1 MDSRAIHGKDNDAK
15 TTVMVGHMPFL
26 RGYARTLTRN
36 AADADDLVQTCLMRA
51 IIKIDSFTEGTN
63 LRAWLLT
70 ILHNSF
76 IDHFRRKR
84 RAREAHDTAETMQI
98 GLFTP
103 ENQFCRIQVA
113 EVEKALAALPAHQRS
128 TLVMIAL
135 EDMSYE
141 DVARITEV
149 PVGTVRSRLSRARHA
164 VIDRIEGSTIEEK
177 CAPAKTGFPMA
188 PTSGRFP
195 PEPPTRRLPQRLSK
209 SSTMY
214 RPTTSL
220 VA

>member
-1 MDSRAIHGKDNDAK
+1 MDSCAVHGKNHDA
-15 TTVMVGHMPFL
+15 TTMIMVGHMPFL
-26 RGYARTLTRN
+26 RRYARSLTQN

-76 IDHFRRKR
+76 IDNFRHKR
-84 RAREAHDTAETMQI
+84 RAQEAFDTSETMQM

-103 ENQFCRIQVA
+103 ENQFCRIQVT
-113 EVEKALAALPAHQRS
+113 EVEKALAALPAKQRS
-128 TLVMIAL
+128 TLLLIAL
-135 EDMSYE
+135 DDLSYE

-149 PVGTVRSRLSRARHA
+149 PVGTVRSRLSRARHTL
-164 VIDRIEGSTIEEK
+164 IDQIEGTTIEDRE
-177 CAPAKTGFPMA
+177 AIRPEANIRFPMA
-188 PTSGRFP
+188 PTRGP
-195 PEPPTRRLPQRLSK
+195 IPLKLPTQGLTKP
-209 SSTMY
+209 STNY
-214 RPTTSL
+214 RPIASL